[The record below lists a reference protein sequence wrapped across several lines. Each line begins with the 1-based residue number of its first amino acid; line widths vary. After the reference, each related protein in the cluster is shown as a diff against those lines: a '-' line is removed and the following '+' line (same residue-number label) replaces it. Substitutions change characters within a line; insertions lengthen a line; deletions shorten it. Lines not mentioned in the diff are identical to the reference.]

1 MSLCWNSPLKGIL
14 MTISG
19 EAVLEAATEALSKRA
34 DAHSTA
40 GALGSRREDAR
51 AVVVAVLVA
60 LGGAKGRQ
68 GLLPF
73 RTSLSQTLLGMA
85 DELEAEGT

>member
-1 MSLCWNSPLKGIL
+1 MSAL
-14 MTISG
+14 G
-19 EAVLEAATEALSKRA
+19 ETVLNAAMEALLTRDNVHLTDRVLSER
-34 DAHSTA
+34 
-40 GALGSRREDAR
+40 GEDAR
-51 AVVVAVLVA
+51 AVTVAVLVA

-85 DELEAEGT
+85 DEMEAEAV